1 MYNWFWKIIDF
12 QGGLEEVVSQVHKV
26 GIGRASREDKVLQ
39 ERERESDS
47 FGANANQMV
56 QFLVNTRGGT
66 RTHNLLLRREAP
78 YPLGHTSME
87 CISNLL
93 FIVGLSGL
101 WYIEV
106 FNVSSMQMAVF
117 SVGLA
122 KILSYC
128 DNTG

>member
-1 MYNWFWKIIDF
+1 MAHKTIALTTELCTHMSEKRQLASAYSKQTRIHGEIDNARCDMA
-12 QGGLEEVVSQVHKV
+12 LNPMHM
-26 GIGRASREDKVLQ
+26 DK
-39 ERERESDS
+39 
-47 FGANANQMV
+47 
-56 QFLVNTRGGT
+56 NTRGET
-66 RTHNLLLRREAP
+66 RTRNLLLRREAP

-87 CISNLL
+87 CISNSL